1 MSDDIIKPPTL
12 SDNSLAPVLSYDSS
26 KTRIKVDGSCLE
38 QDKITFTHEETV
50 NIYIVYEISFSTC
63 GCDDYPVLEKY
74 LLGAT

>member
-1 MSDDIIKPPTL
+1 MI
-12 SDNSLAPVLSYDSS
+12 V
-26 KTRIKVDGSCLE
+26 IKVDGSCLE